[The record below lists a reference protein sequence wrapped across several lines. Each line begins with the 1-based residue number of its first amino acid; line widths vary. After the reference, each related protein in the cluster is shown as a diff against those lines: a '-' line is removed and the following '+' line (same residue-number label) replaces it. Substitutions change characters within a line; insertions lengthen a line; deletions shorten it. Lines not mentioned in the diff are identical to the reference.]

1 MSSDVS
7 STCDTGLSTDEV
19 LSPSKLDDA
28 GGKPGKNLA
37 LKECLEDI
45 HMYENASS
53 RSAVTC
59 SEGLFYDLDRPAKAP
74 AYTGCQDRTFSRSS
88 RLFTFQ

>member
-7 STCDTGLSTDEV
+7 STCDTDLSIGEV

-28 GGKPGKNLA
+28 GGKPGKIWHSKNVLRTFICTKMPA
-37 LKECLEDI
+37 
-45 HMYENASS
+45 S

-59 SEGLFYDLDRPAKAP
+59 SDGLFYGLDRPAKAP